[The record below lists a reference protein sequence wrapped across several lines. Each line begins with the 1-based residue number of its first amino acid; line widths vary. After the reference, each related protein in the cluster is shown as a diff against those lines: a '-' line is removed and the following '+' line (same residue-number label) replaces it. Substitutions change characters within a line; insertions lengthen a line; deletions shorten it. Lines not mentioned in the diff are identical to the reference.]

1 MSRSAQ
7 AWRGVGRAA
16 DDPRETFAELVL
28 APAAANDNAALVRRP
43 IDRAAAWR
51 RAAHFISSLIA
62 VGLFVVAT
70 IAMIGGF

>member
-1 MSRSAQ
+1 MSRSA
-7 AWRGVGRAA
+7 ARA
-16 DDPRETFAELVL
+16 DGPREVFADLVL
-28 APAAANDNAALVRRP
+28 TPAAANDNAALAL
-43 IDRAAAWR
+43 RAIGHREAWR